1 MGAATARAGA
11 AAPRPTPARRGPA
24 AGERRL
30 TLVTA
35 SRRRWRLR
43 RARWGLVAGA
53 MFLVAIMW
61 IGLMQLR
68 LTTQTGIIERQL
80 REVSAETQTLKNRLA
95 TREGDVPGQAQAS
108 FGMIKGT
115 PSDTTQIRVK

>member
-1 MGAATARAGA
+1 
-11 AAPRPTPARRGPA
+11 
-24 AGERRL
+24 
-30 TLVTA
+30 
-35 SRRRWRLR
+35 
-43 RARWGLVAGA
+43 